1 MGKKERAAQAQSSA
15 AALSDVTNGLSKLE
29 VEGGGEDEPM
39 QPVRGLKNLGNTC
52 FLNSVL
58 QNLVGTQALRAH
70 FLRPAHEGE
79 GTITKSL
86 RHFLGQMQS
95 GGSTS
100 VAPSGLLK
108 AVSAQHRRFAGRSQ
122 QDSQEVLRLMLDT
135 IRDEEVARLRKQLPE
150 KPAKDPSTVVD
161 ELFAGEYRS
170 TVVCLSC
177 GRVSC
182 VHEPFLDLSL
192 ELPSSTD
199 SAAPVEE
206 APASALSKQSDGL
219 AGGAKGMSKKERKE
233 ARRLANKRA
242 GNTES
247 QTEEDTPS
255 EPVESTS
262 TEKLEADA
270 PPADAAD
277 AEAPIDVAA
286 EAPANAA
293 SEETTDGTALVPDL
307 ATASTPSVTLRL
319 NLLSRETLNLTL
331 ELAPA
336 AAEGDGDDAAAP
348 SWTRWRDL
356 GVDKCAEQLIA
367 RLPCEAAATTAPA
380 SLSVEA
386 CLRAHTAAEV
396 LKGDDAY
403 VCEACAKRAAA
414 AFKPTDEDE
423 KPPTELQPAVKLLQL
438 ARAPAVLTLHLK
450 RFAREG
456 RSTQKIGRRVS
467 HDLEIDLLPFCG
479 SADVPKSVAD
489 LSEPRD
495 GPQRY
500 QLYGVVEHAGS
511 FNGGH
516 YTAYVRGDD
525 DTWMHFS
532 DTHCSPASEA
542 QVLAAQAFLLF
553 YVRAQQPE
561 C

>member
-1 MGKKERAAQAQSSA
+1 MGKKAARAAQGQSGA
-15 AALSDVTNGLSKLE
+15 AALSDVTNGLSKLG
-29 VEGGGEDEPM
+29 VDDDDDDDDGEDEQA

-70 FLRPAHEGE
+70 FLRPAHDGE

-86 RHFLGQMQS
+86 RHFMGQMHS

-135 IRDEEVARLRKQLPE
+135 IRDEEVARLQKQLPE
-150 KPAKDPSTVVD
+150 KPPKAPMTVVD
-161 ELFAGEYRS
+161 DLFAGEYRS

-192 ELPSSTD
+192 ELPSGTD
-199 SAAPVEE
+199 SAAPAEE
-206 APASALSKQSDGL
+206 APASAQSKQTDGL
-219 AGGAKGMSKKERKE
+219 AGGTANKGMSKKERKE

-242 GNTES
+242 GNPGSHTEDE
-247 QTEEDTPS
+247 TRS

-262 TEKLEADA
+262 TPPENAEADE
-270 PPADAAD
+270 PPADAAED
-277 AEAPIDVAA
+277 APVET
-286 EAPANAA
+286 A
-293 SEETTDGTALVPDL
+293 SEEPTDKAASAPDL
-307 ATASTPSVTLRL
+307 TTASTPSVILRL
-319 NLLSRETLNLTL
+319 DLLSSETLNATV
-331 ELAPA
+331 ELVSA
-336 AAEGDGDDAAAP
+336 AGDGDDAAAP

-356 GVDKCAEQLIA
+356 GVDKCAEALVA
-367 RLPCEAAATTAPA
+367 RLPCEAAATTVPA

-396 LKGDDAY
+396 LKDDDAY

-414 AFKPTDEDE
+414 AFEPTVEGE
-423 KPPTELQPAVKLLQL
+423 KPPTELQPAVKFLQL
-438 ARAPAVLTLHLK
+438 ARPPAVLTLHLK
-450 RFAREG
+450 RFCREG

-479 SADVPKSVAD
+479 SPDVPKSVAD
-489 LSEPRD
+489 LSEPRH

-500 QLYGVVEHAGS
+500 RLYGVVEHAGS
-511 FNGGH
+511 FHGGH
-516 YTAYVRGDD
+516 YTAYVLGDD

-532 DTHCSPASEA
+532 DTHCSPATEA

-553 YVRAQQPE
+553 YVRAEPE
-561 C
+561 S